1 MATIKDVA
9 RHAGVS
15 TSTVSHV
22 LNNTRY
28 VSDDVSARVRIA
40 VEELRYA
47 PSALARSLKV
57 QSTKTFGMLVTT
69 STNPFFGEVLK
80 GVERR
85 CYEYGYNLILC
96 NTEGDIARM

>member
-1 MATIKDVA
+1 VKA
-9 RHAGVS
+9 
-15 TSTVSHV
+15 
-22 LNNTRY
+22 
-28 VSDDVSARVRIA
+28 A

-47 PSALARSLKV
+47 PSALARSFKV

-85 CYEYGYNLILC
+85 CYEHGYNLILC
-96 NTEGDIARM
+96 NTEGGEQAFAEMVANGPYHQLCL